1 MEIAAIYNI
10 NDKELAIMAQI
21 IFNGRKLGVTG
32 IAHLHKV
39 LLSNDKRLKN
49 SYGIGKEEIIKKDER
64 G

>member
-1 MEIAAIYNI
+1 MPPI
-10 NDKELAIMAQI
+10 NLLELDKEPAIMNQI
-21 IFNGRKLGVTG
+21 LSDGRKLGVNG

-49 SYGIGKEEIIKKDER
+49 SYGIGKEETIKKDER

>member
-1 MEIAAIYNI
+1 MPPI
-10 NDKELAIMAQI
+10 NLLELDKEPAIMTQI
-21 IFNGRKLGVTG
+21 LSDGRKLGVNG

-49 SYGIGKEEIIKKDER
+49 SYGIGKEEKIKKDER

>member
-1 MEIAAIYNI
+1 MPPI
-10 NDKELAIMAQI
+10 NLLELDKEPAIMTQI
-21 IFNGRKLGVTG
+21 LSDGRKLGVNG

-49 SYGIGKEEIIKKDER
+49 SYGIGKEETIKKDER

>member
-1 MEIAAIYNI
+1 MPPI
-10 NDKELAIMAQI
+10 NLLELDKEPAIMAHI
-21 IFNGRKLGVTG
+21 LSDGRKLGVNG

-49 SYGIGKEEIIKKDER
+49 SYGIEKEETIKKDER

>member
-1 MEIAAIYNI
+1 MPPI
-10 NDKELAIMAQI
+10 NLLELDKEPAIMTQI
-21 IFNGRKLGVTG
+21 LSDGKKLGVNG

-49 SYGIGKEEIIKKDER
+49 SYGIGKEETIKKDER

>member
-1 MEIAAIYNI
+1 MPPI
-10 NDKELAIMAQI
+10 NLLELDKEPAIMTQI
-21 IFNGRKLGVTG
+21 LSDGRKLGVNG

-49 SYGIGKEEIIKKDER
+49 SYGIGKKETIKKDER

>member
-1 MEIAAIYNI
+1 MPPI
-10 NDKELAIMAQI
+10 NLLELDKEPAIMAHI
-21 IFNGRKLGVTG
+21 LSDGRKLGVNG

>member
-1 MEIAAIYNI
+1 MPPI
-10 NDKELAIMAQI
+10 NLLELDKEPAIMAHI
-21 IFNGRKLGVTG
+21 LSDGRKLGVNG

-49 SYGIGKEEIIKKDER
+49 SYGIGKEETIKKDER

>member
-1 MEIAAIYNI
+1 MPPI
-10 NDKELAIMAQI
+10 NLLELDKEPAIMAQI
-21 IFNGRKLGVTG
+21 LSDGRKLGVNG

>member
-1 MEIAAIYNI
+1 
-10 NDKELAIMAQI
+10 MAQI
-21 IFNGRKLGVTG
+21 LSDGRKLGVNG

-49 SYGIGKEEIIKKDER
+49 SYGIGKEDIIKKDER

>member
-1 MEIAAIYNI
+1 MT
-10 NDKELAIMAQI
+10 QI
-21 IFNGRKLGVTG
+21 LSDGRKLGVNG

-49 SYGIGKEEIIKKDER
+49 SYGIGKEETIKKDER

>member
-1 MEIAAIYNI
+1 MPPI
-10 NDKELAIMAQI
+10 NLLELDKEPAIMTQI
-21 IFNGRKLGVTG
+21 LSDGRKLGVNG